1 MQGQVKPGE
10 EENREIVEEA
20 LIKNNS
26 VSDLIRLEVEGT
38 LWR

>member
-1 MQGQVKPGE
+1 MQGQVKPDE
-10 EENREIVEEA
+10 EETREIVEEA